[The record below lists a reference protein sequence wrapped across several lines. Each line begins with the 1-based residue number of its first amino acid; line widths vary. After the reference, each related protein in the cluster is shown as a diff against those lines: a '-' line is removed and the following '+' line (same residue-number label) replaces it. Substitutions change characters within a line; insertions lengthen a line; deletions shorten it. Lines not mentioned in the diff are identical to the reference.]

1 MNKDEIGFEVT
12 ALAAMILDEDLQTGV
27 LFDKMKDK
35 LTDDSEAVIKKFEA
49 VKKLVS
55 ERHEALKQ
63 QRGRRLSIG
72 KRLRGESGEERSS
85 SRQRVDKN

>member
-1 MNKDEIGFEVT
+1 MNKDEVGFEVT

-27 LFDKMKDK
+27 LFDKMKDN
-35 LTDDSEAVIKKFEA
+35 LTEAVRKKFEA

-55 ERHEALKQ
+55 ERHESLKQ

-72 KRLRGESGEERSS
+72 KRMRGESGEERSS
-85 SRQRVDKN
+85 SRQRVDN

>member
-1 MNKDEIGFEVT
+1 
-12 ALAAMILDEDLQTGV
+12 MILDEDLQTGV
-27 LFDKMKDK
+27 LFNKMKDS
-35 LTDDSEAVIKKFEA
+35 LTDDSEAVITKFEA

-55 ERHEALKQ
+55 ERHESLKQ

-72 KRLRGESGEERSS
+72 KRMRGESGEERSS

>member
-35 LTDDSEAVIKKFEA
+35 LTDDSEAVIQKFEA

-72 KRLRGESGEERSS
+72 KRMRGESGEERSS
-85 SRQRVDKN
+85 SRQRVDN